1 MEAKKF
7 ILDLIREGK
16 HFYHEGNIFHA
27 GKLFIVNS
35 VIKWVVERAKS
46 GEFDETQVKNY
57 LNVVSTY
64 LKGDVEI
71 FWENGTLFV
80 RQLKEANSN
89 L

>member
-16 HFYHEGNIFHA
+16 HFYQEG
-27 GKLFIVNS
+27 K
-35 VIKWVVERAKS
+35 AKS
-46 GEFDETQVKNY
+46 GEFDATQVKNY

-64 LKGDVEI
+64 IKGDIEI

>member
-27 GKLFIVNS
+27 DKLFVVNS
-35 VIKWVVERAKS
+35 VIKWVVDRAKS
-46 GEFDETQVKNY
+46 GEFDATQVKNY

-64 LKGDVEI
+64 LKGDVDL
-71 FWENGTLFV
+71 FWEKGTLFV
-80 RQLKEANSN
+80 RQLNEATSN

>member
-7 ILDLIREGK
+7 ILDLIREGN

-46 GEFDETQVKNY
+46 GEFAETQVKNY

-71 FWENGTLFV
+71 FWENGSLFV